1 MKRIRRNKKEIPP
14 RGTNHR
20 KSQSAKVS
28 NISVSESAEG
38 EKENCTIVNV
48 GGRRVV
54 VKKVKN
60 ISEYIANNRPA
71 VQIEVPPTDKH
82 TKRSGSSLF
91 DYVVKIISKRDDE
104 ANANRK

>member
-1 MKRIRRNKKEIPP
+1 MNRFRRNKKENPQ
-14 RGTNHR
+14 RGTKHR

-28 NISVSESAEG
+28 NISVSESAEE
-38 EKENCTIVNV
+38 EKVKGTIVNV

-60 ISEYIANNRPA
+60 INEYMANNRPA
-71 VQIEVPPTDKH
+71 VQI